1 MGADVAIPE
10 REPGGLHPVRG
21 KLLHHLPALGV
32 ATPTAYSISATTQ
45 RVHDRV
51 KVRADAES
59 VQRDVV
65 SGVGDHGEPCSWICV
80 AYPQRKLR
88 AADATGQDHDLHRTS
103 VAASSL
109 LARRPGKLVSSS
121 LSAKRLRRRLNW
133 LSAHVAVPLL
143 VPPITSGRL
152 STLAEVVFSA
162 RAGAYRRSQRASSLL
177 ARCTGRGLSGLA

>member
-1 MGADVAIPE
+1 
-10 REPGGLHPVRG
+10 
-21 KLLHHLPALGV
+21 
-32 ATPTAYSISATTQ
+32 
-45 RVHDRV
+45 
-51 KVRADAES
+51 

-65 SGVGDHGEPCSWICV
+65 SGVGDHGEPCSWIRV
-80 AYPQRKLR
+80 AYPERKLR

-103 VAASSL
+103 VAVSSL

-177 ARCTGRGLSGLA
+177 ASCTGRGLSGLA